1 MGVPEEPNT
10 KGARFDQL
18 ITKYKGKKSD
28 IRVGGTQSDIKLP
41 NPMLDAKGR
50 FKRFIFVKPLQD
62 PKEVLQRF
70 LKGRGDVTQYCKL
83 PTPKTTSYQYSYK
96 GLKAVE
102 NEVNLNIG
110 EKT

>member
-1 MGVPEEPNT
+1 MRSEL
-10 KGARFDQL
+10 KAK
-18 ITKYKGKKSD
+18 I
-28 IRVGGTQSDIKLP
+28 QSFPIV

-70 LKGRGDVTQYCKL
+70 LKGRGDVTQYCKM
-83 PTPKTTSYQYSYK
+83 PYAKTTLYQHCFK
-96 GLKAVE
+96 GLTHAA

-110 EKT
+110 DKT